1 MKYVLGNKSLLVAAV
16 FLIASA
22 MLFGWYHLG
31 QSQRSTHLQDLR
43 AEHSNLRERPQ
54 RDTLLAQIDSLDV
67 ALNQLRANETAAHLR
82 LCSHAMED
90 AGLSARSVTTQ
101 QPEYRDG
108 LVLTP
113 IRFMAY
119 GTVDSVFA
127 ALRSEPMSRDGVLVE
142 RFSLRQPDARNGDGL
157 LFELDMVLVRPE

>member
-1 MKYVLGNKSLLVAAV
+1 MKYILGNKPLLVAAI
-16 FLIASA
+16 FLVASA
-22 MLFGWYHLG
+22 MLFVWYHRG
-31 QSQRSTHLQDLR
+31 QSQRTSLLQDLR
-43 AEHSNLRERPQ
+43 TELAELRQRPQ
-54 RDTLLAQIDSLDV
+54 RDALLAQIDSVDV

-82 LCSHAMED
+82 LCSQAMED
-90 AGLSARSVTTQ
+90 AGLTARSVTTQ
-101 QPEYRDG
+101 QPEHRDD

-127 ALRSEPMSRDGVLVE
+127 ALRSEAMSRDGVLVE
-142 RFSLRQPDARNGDGL
+142 RFSLTQPDARSMDGL